1 MRIKLFEEFSNEEL
15 DTLGYEIRSRCIWL
29 EDEGFDIEVARIKE
43 SLHPVLRI
51 KITKE
56 QQTFDVLDINDYVMT
71 ISDYLRRNYED
82 VKINYVINNQVYDP
96 ILYGYFRI
104 GKDTTCKIFQM
115 RCKLGKLK
123 NT

>member
-15 DTLGYEIRSRCIWL
+15 ETLDYEIKSRCIWL
-29 EDEGFDIEVARIKE
+29 EDEGFDIEVARVKE

-51 KITKE
+51 KITKG
-56 QQTFDVLDINDYVMT
+56 QQTFDILDINDYVMT

-82 VKINYVINNQVYDP
+82 VKINYVINNKVYDTV
-96 ILYGYFRI
+96 LYRYFKK
-104 GKDTTCKIFQM
+104 GEDTTCKLFYM

>member
-15 DTLGYEIRSRCIWL
+15 DSLGYEIRSRCIWL
-29 EDEGFDIEVARIKE
+29 EDEGFDIEVAKVKE

-51 KITKE
+51 KISKGE
-56 QQTFDVLDINDYVMT
+56 PFDVLDIDVYVKT
-71 ISDYLRRNYED
+71 IADYLRRNYED
-82 VKINYVINNQVYDP
+82 VKINYVIDNKVYDP
-96 ILYGYFRI
+96 VMYGIFI
-104 GKDTTCKIFQM
+104 ISKDTTCKSLFYM